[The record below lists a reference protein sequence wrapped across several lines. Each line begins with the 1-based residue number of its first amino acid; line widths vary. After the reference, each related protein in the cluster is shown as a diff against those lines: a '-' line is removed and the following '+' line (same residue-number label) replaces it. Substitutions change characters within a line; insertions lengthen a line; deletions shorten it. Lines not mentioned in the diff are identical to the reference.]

1 MDIKEKAKQYAE
13 GKALEAITSAIEQ
26 AYADGYEDG
35 MKHRENEELELIK
48 DGVKYVDLGLPSGT
62 LWSSSCIRDISKTRR
77 VYTYIEASKFSIPT
91 KDQFLELCK
100 ECVASPFYN
109 SWNSDQL
116 RRGIKFIG
124 PTGESIIVEY
134 ISISEF
140 HNVDKPETV
149 GFWLRDNEDNNYK
162 KYAEV
167 KVEEGKA
174 KPIISNLFMGLKSQI
189 MLVKKHED
197 LA

>member
-1 MDIKEKAKQYAE
+1 MIMDIKERAKQYAE
-13 GKALEAITSAIEQ
+13 GKTLEAITSAIEQ
-26 AYADGYEDG
+26 AYVDGYNDG
-35 MKHRENEELELIK
+35 MKHRENEELEIIF
-48 DGVKYVDLGLPSGT
+48 DGVEYVDLGLPSGT
-62 LWSSSCIRDISKTRR
+62 LWSSSCIRDNSNIRR
-77 VYTYIEASKFSIPT
+77 KLPYIEASKLGIPT

-109 SWNSDQL
+109 SRNSDQF

-124 PTGESIIVEY
+124 STGESIIVEY
-134 ISISEF
+134 TSISEF

-189 MLVKKHED
+189 MLVKRRKG
-197 LA
+197 